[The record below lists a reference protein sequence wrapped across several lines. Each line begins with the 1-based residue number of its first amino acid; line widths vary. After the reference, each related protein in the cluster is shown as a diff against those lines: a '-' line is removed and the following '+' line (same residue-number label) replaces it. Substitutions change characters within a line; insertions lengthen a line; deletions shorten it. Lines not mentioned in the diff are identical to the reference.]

1 MARLTIEEL
10 NNKINGLELD
20 DDTKISL
27 MEDVSDSLTND
38 ESEELSKLRNE
49 LETAKQDFLD
59 LKEKYKQRFLSAV
72 ETKEEIEEPKDLEEK
87 EVIDIKEI

>member
-20 DDTKISL
+20 DDSKIAL

-38 ESEELSKLRNE
+38 ESEELSNLRNE
-49 LETAKQDFLD
+49 LETAKQEFLD

>member
-20 DDTKISL
+20 DDSKISL

-72 ETKEEIEEPKDLEEK
+72 EIKEEIEEPKDLEEK